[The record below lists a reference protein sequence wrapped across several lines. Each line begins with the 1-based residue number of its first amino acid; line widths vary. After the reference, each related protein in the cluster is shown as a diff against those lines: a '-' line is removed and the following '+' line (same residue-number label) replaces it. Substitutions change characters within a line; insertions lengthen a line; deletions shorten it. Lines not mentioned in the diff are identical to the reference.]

1 MFRRK
6 STNIDYASIH
16 ERYEDTALVIFKK
29 QKSENL
35 RRPLRSR
42 SSGSHNRVT
51 SYGEKQLV
59 STTVESNDIGKEPR
73 NSAATSRCVDDNNDG
88 AFDGDQED
96 RIYGVRSKVCVVL
109 WFWVFFLIK
118 QSDCWWLLQIHVS
131 PTRSVRPRGN
141 RHCHNSTTCCIIWLW
156 PSPTVLRSCFVYCTS
171 IFVIEKWVN
180 KHLFCEI
187 AELRWLVRRNV
198 AGNSVRNQEWNFK
211 FFPPEISLN

>member
-42 SSGSHNRVT
+42 SSGSHNKVT

-59 STTVESNDIGKEPR
+59 STTAESNDIGKEPR

-109 WFWVFFLIK
+109 
-118 QSDCWWLLQIHVS
+118 
-131 PTRSVRPRGN
+131 
-141 RHCHNSTTCCIIWLW
+141 
-156 PSPTVLRSCFVYCTS
+156 
-171 IFVIEKWVN
+171 
-180 KHLFCEI
+180 
-187 AELRWLVRRNV
+187 
-198 AGNSVRNQEWNFK
+198 
-211 FFPPEISLN
+211 